1 MMITK
6 LVSDE
11 HCVTRR
17 ATMSDPLRISA
28 ARTMECT
35 NGVNGSAE
43 MGPDGRSDGSTEFGN
58 SGGDVIPSRTS
69 FTCGLTRLD
78 VFSDMER
85 LGPRF
90 PLREAR
96 WMAVDDDE
104 DFDGCILMMC
114 WCDD

>member
-1 MMITK
+1 M
-6 LVSDE
+6 V
-11 HCVTRR
+11 
-17 ATMSDPLRISA
+17 
-28 ARTMECT
+28 CT
-35 NGVNGSAE
+35 NGVNGSSE

-58 SGGDVIPSRTS
+58 SGGEVIPSSTS
-69 FTCGLTRLD
+69 FTCGLIRLD

-96 WMAVDDDE
+96 WMAVEVEE

-114 WCDD
+114 CCDV